1 MDCYIHLWAQSNL
14 FSLKEAVEINGA
26 VVVVVEVE
34 VVKVEEEES
43 IDVVDYTQKEKFM
56 LTYAEAWWLMF

>member
-34 VVKVEEEES
+34 IVKVEEEES
-43 IDVVDYTQKEKFM
+43 IDVVDYTQKENFM

>member
-34 VVKVEEEES
+34 VVKVEEEEF
-43 IDVVDYTQKEKFM
+43 IDVLSGF
-56 LTYAEAWWLMF
+56 

>member
-43 IDVVDYTQKEKFM
+43 IDVVDYTQKENFM